1 MHRREFLSATSSL
14 AAISA
19 IHRWGATVR
28 PASIRAVAFDGF
40 AIFDA
45 TAVVATAAALVP
57 GRWRELVAAWRSR
70 HFEYQWLRTL
80 GGQYADFQRT
90 ADDALAVAANGLG
103 LELTADTRERLLL
116 AQRDLR
122 PWNDTIAAVRELR
135 ASGLRLALLSNM
147 TERMLTDGLQRAGL
161 ADAFEHVLST
171 DRVRAAK
178 PAREA
183 YAMGESA
190 FGLRRD
196 EIAFVAFA
204 GWDVAGATWF
214 GYPTAWMN
222 RGNAAPEQ
230 LGTTPRITAS
240 ELSPIV
246 RWLTSGFRP

>member
-1 MHRREFLSATSSL
+1 MGAVDG
-14 AAISA
+14 
-19 IHRWGATVR
+19 WGLTAR

-45 TAVVATAAALVP
+45 TAVVPTADSLVP
-57 GRWRELVAAWRSR
+57 GRWRELLTAWRSR
-70 HFEYQWLRTL
+70 HFEYQWIRTL
-80 GGQYADFQRT
+80 GGHYADFHRT
-90 ADDALAVAANGLG
+90 ADDSLAVAAKTIG
-103 LELTADTRERLLL
+103 LEITAATRERLVL
-116 AQRDLR
+116 AQADLR
-122 PWNDTIAAVRELR
+122 PWNDTIAAVRKLR

-222 RGNAAPEQ
+222 RGNAAAEQ
-230 LGTTPRITAS
+230 LGIAPRITAS

-246 RWLTSGFRP
+246 HWLTSSR

>member
-1 MHRREFLSATSSL
+1 MHRREFLSATGSL
-14 AAISA
+14 VAMSA
-19 IHRWGATVR
+19 VDGWGLTTR
-28 PASIRAVAFDGF
+28 PAGIRAVAFDGF

-45 TAVVATAAALVP
+45 TAVVPTADSLVP
-57 GRWRELVAAWRSR
+57 GRWRELLTAWRSR
-70 HFEYQWLRTL
+70 HFEYQWLRTR
-80 GGQYADFQRT
+80 GGKYADFQRT
-90 ADDALAVAANGLG
+90 ANDSLGVAAKAIG
-103 LELTADTRERLLL
+103 LELSAATRERLVL
-116 AQRDLR
+116 AQADLR

-161 ADAFEHVLST
+161 ADSFEHVLST

-246 RWLTSGFRP
+246 RWLTSHR

>member
-1 MHRREFLSATSSL
+1 MHRREFLSATGSLVAMSAVDGWGL
-14 AAISA
+14 AA
-19 IHRWGATVR
+19 R
-28 PASIRAVAFDGF
+28 PAGIRAVAFDGF

-45 TAVVATAAALVP
+45 TGIAAAADSLVP
-57 GRWRELVAAWRSR
+57 GRWRELLTAWRSR

-80 GGQYADFQRT
+80 GGKYADFHRT
-90 ADDALAVAANGLG
+90 ADDSLGVAAKAIG
-103 LELTADTRERLLL
+103 LELTAATRERLVL
-116 AQRDLR
+116 AQADLR

-147 TERMLTDGLQRAGL
+147 TEQTLTSGLQRAGL
-161 ADAFEHVLST
+161 ADSFEHVLST

-246 RWLTSGFRP
+246 RWLTSNR

>member
-1 MHRREFLSATSSL
+1 MHRREFLSATGSL
-14 AAISA
+14 VAMSA
-19 IHRWGATVR
+19 VDRWGVTTR
-28 PASIRAVAFDGF
+28 PAGIRAVAFDGF

-45 TAVVATAAALVP
+45 TAIVATAKEVAP
-57 GRWRELVAAWRSR
+57 GKWRELVTAWRSR

-90 ADDALAVAANGLG
+90 ADDALAFAAKGLG
-103 LELTADTRERLLL
+103 VELTVADRERLVL
-116 AQRDLR
+116 AQADLR
-122 PWNDTIAAVRELR
+122 PWNDTIAAVRGLR

-147 TERMLTDGLQRAGL
+147 TERMLTDGLQRSGL
-161 ADAFEHVLST
+161 ADSFEHVLST

-246 RWLTSGFRP
+246 HWLTSNR

>member
-1 MHRREFLSATSSL
+1 MGAVD
-14 AAISA
+14 
-19 IHRWGATVR
+19 RWGATAR
-28 PASIRAVAFDGF
+28 PPGIRAVAFDGF

-45 TAVVATAAALVP
+45 TAVVATADSLVP
-57 GRWRELVAAWRSR
+57 GRWRELLTAWRSR

-80 GGQYADFQRT
+80 GGQYANFQRT
-90 ADDALAVAANGLG
+90 AEDALAFAAKGLG
-103 LELTADTRERLLL
+103 LELSAATREQLVR
-116 AQRDLR
+116 AQADLR
-122 PWNDTIAAVRELR
+122 PWSDTISAVRELR
-135 ASGLRLALLSNM
+135 ASGLRLSLLSNM
-147 TERMLTDGLQRAGL
+147 TERMLTDGLRRAGL
-161 ADAFEHVLST
+161 ADSFEHVLST

-178 PAREA
+178 PAQEA

-204 GWDVAGATWF
+204 GWDVAGAPWF

-246 RWLTSGFRP
+246 GWLTANR

>member
-1 MHRREFLSATSSL
+1 MHRREFLSATGGL
-14 AAISA
+14 VAMSA
-19 IHRWGATVR
+19 VDRWGVTAR
-28 PASIRAVAFDGF
+28 PSGIRAVAFDGF

-45 TAVVATAAALVP
+45 TAIVPTADMLVP
-57 GRWRELVAAWRSR
+57 GRWREMLTAWRTR

-90 ADDALAVAANGLG
+90 ADDALASSAKAIG
-103 LELTADTRERLLL
+103 LELTAATRERLVS
-116 AQRDLR
+116 AQADLR
-122 PWNDTIAAVRELR
+122 PWSDSQAAVRELR

-147 TERMLTDGLQRAGL
+147 TERMLTDGLRRAGL
-161 ADAFEHVLST
+161 ADSFEHVLST

-190 FGLRRD
+190 FGLRRE

-246 RWLTSGFRP
+246 HWLTSAR